1 MWITQLMVVALVLA
15 LFGPPPLATA
25 QPSGKMYRVG
35 LLATREGPNTPAFR
49 QGLGELG
56 YVDGRNISITYR
68 WSEGN
73 ADRFPTLAAELVSL
87 KMDVIVASSPQAA
100 LAAKA
105 ATTTIPIVFTLV
117 GDPVGIGLVSSL
129 GRPGGNV
136 TGFSSLVP
144 EGFTQKQLQILK
156 EIVPKA
162 TRVAVLRSPGNLMD
176 PRPLSETMDAA
187 EKLGIKI
194 QILDVKT
201 PDEIDRA
208 IETAARGRAGAI
220 HVHGDPLLFIN
231 RDRIVV
237 LAATHRLPAMYFS
250 AEIVR
255 VGGLMSYGPDL
266 SDLLRRT
273 AGHVNKILKGAKP
286 ADLPVEQ
293 PTKYDLG
300 INMKTAKTLG
310 LTVPHSLLLRA
321 DHIVE

>member
-1 MWITQLMVVALVLA
+1 MWMTRLAVVALSLPLVGA
-15 LFGPPPLATA
+15 LLPAAA
-25 QPSGKMYRVG
+25 QQTGKVYHVG

-49 QGLGELG
+49 QGLRELG

-105 ATTTIPIVFTLV
+105 ATATIPIVFTLV
-117 GDPVGIGLVSSL
+117 GDPVGIGLVSGL
-129 GRPGGNV
+129 ARPGGNI

-144 EGFTQKQLQILK
+144 EGFTQKQLAILK
-156 EIVPKA
+156 EMVPRA
-162 TRVAVLRSPGNLMD
+162 TRVAILRSPGNLMD
-176 PRPLSETMDAA
+176 PRPQSQTMEAA

-194 QILDVKT
+194 QVVDVRT
-201 PDEIDRA
+201 PEEIDGA
-208 IETAARGRAGAI
+208 FETVVRGRADAI

-231 RDRIVV
+231 RARIVA
-237 LAATHRLPAMYFS
+237 LAATNRLPAMYFS

-273 AGHVNKILKGAKP
+273 AGHVDKILKGAKP

-293 PTKYDLG
+293 PTKYELT
-300 INMKTAKTLG
+300 INRKTAKALG
-310 LTVPHSLLLRA
+310 LTIPPSLLARA
-321 DHIVE
+321 DQVIE